1 MNRILYGCAYYDEYM
16 PEERLEKDM
25 EMIRAA
31 GMNVIRIA
39 ESTWATEE
47 PQEGIFDFSHI
58 TRTIEAAARHRIS
71 VIIGTPTYAIPPWL
85 AAKYPEV
92 IAVTEQGKGKYGPR
106 QNMDIT
112 DPHYLFYA
120 ERIIRKL
127 MEAVRPYQNVIGFQL
142 DNETKHYHV
151 AGERVQQRFFT
162 YLREKF
168 GTVETMNQAF
178 GFAYWSNAV
187 DSWEHLPDVTGTI
200 NGSYLAAF
208 EAFRRQLVTDFLLWQ
223 RRIVDEYRRP
233 DQFVTHNFDFAW
245 RGYSYGVQPDVD
257 HPKAAEALTV
267 AGCDI
272 YHPTQDDL
280 TGKEIAFCGS
290 LSRCLKRDNY
300 LVLETEAQGFPE
312 WTPYDGQLR
321 LQAFSHLSS
330 GADSVMYWH
339 WHSLHNGCETY
350 WKGLLS
356 HDLKENRLYRE
367 ARTIGQ
373 DLKRIG
379 EKLLHLQK
387 KNHVAILVSNQ
398 ALTAMGSWPL
408 FGFPGNK
415 QDYNDVVRAY
425 ADALFELNVEYDVIF
440 PETVDFSAYDL
451 LIVPAL
457 YSATDALLRKLRV
470 YAENGGVLLAA
481 VKCGF
486 TDEHVKVRHAEQPA
500 LLHDCFGISYQ
511 EFTVPRKATMRAD
524 ADYFLEARILSEENN
539 IHTWMELLQPGEAD
553 VLARYV
559 HPSWGKNAAVTQHR
573 FGKGIAVYAGC
584 LINEEWTRALCLHA
598 LKEARIEAKDS
609 DLYPVIVKCGTNQQ
623 GRTIRYFL
631 NYSEKEQTVTY
642 HYPDGTDLLSDKQI
656 KKNDEITLSPWGVC
670 IVEAER

>member
-47 PQEGIFDFSHI
+47 PQEGVFDFSHV
-58 TRTIEAAARHRIS
+58 TRTIEAAARHQIS
-71 VIIGTPTYAIPPWL
+71 VIVGTPTYAIPPWL
-85 AAKYPEV
+85 AARHPEV

-127 MEAVRPYQNVIGFQL
+127 LEAVRPYQNVIGFQL

-168 GTVETMNQAF
+168 GTVEAMNQAF
-178 GFAYWSNAV
+178 GFAYWSNRV
-187 DSWEHLPDVTGTI
+187 DSWDHLPDVTGTI

-223 RRIVDEYRRP
+223 RKIVDEYRRP

-245 RGYSYGVQPDVD
+245 HGFSYGVQPDVD
-257 HPKAAEALTV
+257 HPRAAEALTI

-280 TGKEIAFCGS
+280 TGKEIAFCGN
-290 LSRCLKRDNY
+290 LTRCLKRDNY

-330 GADSVMYWH
+330 GADGVMYWH

-367 ARTIGQ
+367 ARTIGR
-373 DLKRIG
+373 DLERIG
-379 EKLLHLQK
+379 EKLLHLHK
-387 KNHVAILVSNQ
+387 RNRAAILVSNQ
-398 ALTAMGSWPL
+398 ALTAMGPWPL
-408 FGFPGNK
+408 FGFPGNRR
-415 QDYNDVVRAY
+415 DYNDVVRAY

-440 PETVDFSAYDL
+440 PETADFSAYDL

-457 YSATDALLRKLRV
+457 YSASDELLQKLRQ
-470 YAENGGVLLAA
+470 YAENGGVLLGA

-486 TDEHVKVRHAEQPA
+486 TDEHVKVRHVEQPA
-500 LLHDCFGISYQ
+500 FLHDCFGITYQ
-511 EFTVPRKATMRAD
+511 EFTVPRKTALHAD
-524 ADYFLEARILSEENN
+524 PDDFTEAKGLDEENS
-539 IHTWMELLQPGEAD
+539 IHTWMELLQAGEAD
-553 VLARYV
+553 VLAHYV
-559 HPSWGKNAAVTQHR
+559 HPSWGKYAAVTQNR
-573 FGKGIAVYAGC
+573 FGKGTAIYSGC
-584 LINEEWTRALCLHA
+584 LMHETWTKALCLHA
-598 LKEARIEAKDS
+598 LKEAKIKAEDS
-609 DLYPVIVKCGTNQQ
+609 DLYPVVVKCGVNQQ
-623 GRTIRYFL
+623 GRMIRFYL
-631 NYSEKEQTVTY
+631 NYSEKVQNVPY
-642 HYPDGTDLLSDKQI
+642 RYPDGEELLTDKQI
-656 KKNDEITLSPWGVC
+656 RRQDVIALPPWGVR
-670 IVEAER
+670 IIEAGQ